1 MKLYMHNGTECSM
14 NPWRVCASCMC
25 IQLHQLH
32 YDLPV
37 KKEALNPFPFLLFV
51 ELICSNTHREDPLTG
66 APYKRLVLPI
76 SPICV
81 GKRHHQ
87 LRL

>member
-1 MKLYMHNGTECSM
+1 MHHAC
-14 NPWRVCASCMC
+14 VYSCINC
-25 IQLHQLH
+25 IMS
-32 YDLPV
+32 LPV

-66 APYKRLVLPI
+66 APYKRLVLPN